1 MHNTHC
7 HITCVLFCAHHVD
20 AVAPEWSE
28 ESGKLLLP
36 VSLQDEGCC
45 LVHRDLPRAGWAEVA
60 GAELCLSPALRRGV
74 RGPLCCRGT
83 DTSSGTLQ
91 VSLLERHSGTEPCS
105 LDLHSWIR

>member
-1 MHNTHC
+1 MIHTA
-7 HITCVLFCAHHVD
+7 ISLVLLCARHVD
-20 AVAPEWSE
+20 AVAPGRSE

-36 VSLQDEGCC
+36 VSLQDEGRC

-74 RGPLCCRGT
+74 RGPLCRRGA

-91 VSLLERHSGTEPCS
+91 VSLSERRSGTEPCS